1 MLDTIS
7 IDIDAGSKMLSRKDF
22 RHPTSATTNINNKTE
37 GNFVKCQQ
45 GIKLFWE
52 GGLEDHN
59 YLPEVVYMDFPDP
72 RGGGQKYGNN
82 RRCHIYRITFSV
94 PKLIYG
100 NNISEVS
107 EDMFESIVDQL
118 HRQLK
123 LLDLP
128 TPIEKSDIR
137 QAKVSR
143 VDYGKNIVMPQ
154 GTSMYAIRNILSKVE
169 HRTSSKFSQVQYR
182 EGELIRSHIKQRA
195 IIAYD
200 KGAEY
205 EAGLSHYKPPMFSEC
220 VEGNPH
226 LGTKSPKILRF
237 EVQIQNTD
245 QLKRELKSL
254 HLPQNLSFKN
264 TFSLDIARQILL
276 KYWELNT
283 KNIDKLNDN
292 FEVAMLHQTYT
303 SLLLRP
309 FHGGPEKVFARLG
322 FVMLAKTCGLDAIK
336 QPFRTVFDAK
346 AWRTN
351 RDKLLV
357 ETDTDS
363 PTLFVDKVRETIQE
377 MEPLKLAE
385 VCHD

>member
-7 IDIDAGSKMLSRKDF
+7 IDIDAGSKMLSKKDF
-22 RHPTSATTNINNKTE
+22 RHPTNVTTNINNKTD
-37 GNFVKCQQ
+37 GNYAKCRQNIQ
-45 GIKLFWE
+45 PFWE

-59 YLPEVVYMDFPDP
+59 YLPEVTYMNFPDP

-94 PKLIYG
+94 PKLVYG

-107 EDMFESIVDQL
+107 EDMFEGIVDQL
-118 HRQLK
+118 HRQLE

-128 TPIEKSDIR
+128 TPITKNNIR

-154 GTSMYAIRNILSKVE
+154 GTSMYAIRNILSRVE
-169 HRTSSKFSQVQYR
+169 HRASSKFSQVQYR

-195 IIAYD
+195 VIAYD
-200 KGAEY
+200 KSAEY
-205 EAGLSHYKPPMFSEC
+205 EASLSHYKPPMFSEH

-226 LGTKSPKILRF
+226 LGAKSPKILRF
-237 EVQIQNTD
+237 EVQIQNAD

-254 HLPQNLSFKN
+254 HLLQNLSFEN
-264 TFSLDIARQILL
+264 IFSLDISRQVLL

-283 KNIDKLNDN
+283 KNIDKLTD
-292 FEVAMLHQTYT
+292 FEVAMFHQTYT
-303 SLLLRP
+303 NLLSRTY
-309 FHGGPEKVFARLG
+309 HGGPQKVFARLG
-322 FVMLAKTCGLDAIK
+322 FIMLAKTCGLDAVK
-336 QPFRTVFDAK
+336 QSFRAVFDAK

-351 RDKLLV
+351 RDSLLV